1 MRDCSRFF
9 LRDVP
14 LAITEVGERSHT
26 GSNDPVLRRRGVLR
40 RQRHVSD
47 EDEPPPLSEPM
58 EEVAPLTG
66 DRQAEAEPREANARV
81 PQPEDEKKKEN

>member
-1 MRDCSRFF
+1 
-9 LRDVP
+9 
-14 LAITEVGERSHT
+14 
-26 GSNDPVLRRRGVLR
+26 VLR

-66 DRQAEAEPREANARV
+66 DRQAEAGSEASARV
-81 PQPEDEKKKEN
+81 PRAEDEKKKEN